1 MSSSALKDATQGIIE
16 WGMKNGKATGPRP
29 NATEI
34 FGSLTFS
41 DEASPGYLK
50 LLLNREFEARGIVE
64 TQPFELRGE
73 GKGTEGR
80 YKTMAVEVSSPPKKV
95 KDTFW
100 DEARGQIM
108 HDLNLSVLPTREF
121 VENNKWLKKTNEK
134 TGPGKEVLGVPTV
147 QLSADLELTP
157 DGWRELASYEQT
169 WLAHERMDFAFETT
183 LASKTF
189 APWIAKLRDSG
200 YRFQLLYL
208 WLPNSEL
215 AVKRVLDRVRQ
226 GEVSMGQRCRKIA
239 THLRSGGK
247 G

>member
-1 MSSSALKDATQGIIE
+1 MSLRAACLLFSRRRWPLKRGRI
-16 WGMKNGKATGPRP
+16 M
-29 NATEI
+29 
-34 FGSLTFS
+34 
-41 DEASPGYLK
+41 LK
-50 LLLNREFEARGIVE
+50 RL
-64 TQPFELRGE
+64 GE
-73 GKGTEGR
+73 
-80 YKTMAVEVSSPPKKV
+80 
-95 KDTFW
+95 
-100 DEARGQIM
+100 
-108 HDLNLSVLPTREF
+108 
-121 VENNKWLKKTNEK
+121 
-134 TGPGKEVLGVPTV
+134 
-147 QLSADLELTP
+147 
-157 DGWRELASYEQT
+157 
-169 WLAHERMDFAFETT
+169 LAHERMDFAFETT